1 VASLESNPFGDD
13 RRERRARVIAGM
25 LQEDT
30 TGEATAAGLTRMER
44 TARRIGAWAAQSRFR
59 CVASFIVAP
68 LGFVATLTR
77 PARDLAA
84 RLKQSSAV
92 KTAWGALLIVLF
104 VGSIVYALVT
114 GEGSGPG

>member
-1 VASLESNPFGDD
+1 
-13 RRERRARVIAGM
+13 
-25 LQEDT
+25 
-30 TGEATAAGLTRMER
+30 
-44 TARRIGAWAAQSRFR
+44 
-59 CVASFIVAP
+59 
-68 LGFVATLTR
+68 VATLTR